1 MDVEK
6 GAKRFYIAGD
16 SNIELGLLCTGDD
29 EDEEL
34 YDMYGPQCWQGGDT
48 YLRGFS
54 EIDVV

>member
-34 YDMYGPQCWQGGDT
+34 YDMYGRNVGKDAIPTWE
-48 YLRGFS
+48 GFRN
-54 EIDVV
+54 